1 MIIENLFPTPVGF
14 FKYEKDL
21 SEENFKF
28 LSEQKQ
34 VPNQGN
40 TSSEDRYILK
50 QKRLSDLTTFVEKC
64 IHEYFMA
71 TYCPKNDV
79 RLRITQSW
87 LNWSAPGQWHHQ
99 HAHPNSLIS
108 GCFYV
113 NANKETDK
121 IYFYKTLYEQIKFS
135 PVEWNSYNSESWWY
149 SVGTGDLILF
159 PSSLTHKVEPVE
171 GTETRISIAFNTF
184 PVGYVGNE
192 QDLTALYLE
201 K

>member
-1 MIIENLFPTPVGF
+1 MIIENLFPIPIGF
-14 FKYEKDL
+14 FNFDEGL
-21 SEENFKF
+21 SEENTNF
-28 LSEQKQ
+28 LKNQKQ
-34 VPNQGN
+34 RSNQGN

-50 QKRLSDLTTFVEKC
+50 QKKISNLTTFIEKC
-64 IHEYFMA
+64 IHEYFME

-99 HAHPNSLIS
+99 HSHPSSLIS
-108 GCFYV
+108 GCYYI

-121 IYFYKTLYEQIKFS
+121 IYFYKTDYQMIKFP
-135 PVEWNSYNSESWWY
+135 PVEWNSYNSDSWWFP
-149 SVGTGDLILF
+149 VETGKLILF
-159 PSSLTHKVEPVE
+159 PSSLSHKVEPVE

-184 PVGYVGNE
+184 PVGYVGDE
-192 QDLTALYLE
+192 DELTALHLE